1 MIDVSDY
8 QANQSAV
15 LRSRNPRAR
24 ILIKEL
30 TTGIVIDTD
39 ISSFVDKFGSVTR
52 RLSFDIGNFSP
63 GSHSFTFNN
72 TKDIGEFL
80 FTFGINLG
88 TEFWMDKQYELT
100 FGFFDPSGVV
110 TERID
115 RDFIQFYTGI
125 IQSKVEDLKNGKI
138 TIKSKDLTQ
147 EVLDKNVC
155 TLLAGTDVY
164 LLEDGTDDGRGFQ
177 QLIKYGTHRLI
188 KTLSDKSQPRKRE
201 NPFTAVVG
209 EPNNAR
215 AKPIPGTVYPGPF
228 LDPFYFFYFPV
239 QNKITDVYGSADTLL
254 DKKKIYYW
262 DYRDGQ
268 EIWVAFA
275 NADLNV
281 LGKSNT
287 FEHPTKGGFYFEL
300 DSDTFVPSN
309 QEWPALATWQEYTTG
324 TGDWE
329 PEDSEGNTQDDKI
342 DPAVCADIED
352 DLADRNPVRIVDD
365 LLTGTELTALADS
378 TIDKSTAD
386 FTDIDQLFTF
396 DNAFK
401 FYDDEKSK
409 INVHIDKQT
418 SVFKIIQDI
427 VKLTGMYFFVS
438 AKKSS
443 SVDQRIRLSLNTP
456 INLCDPSTS
465 LNVVR
470 PTFSTKDRLDTCV
483 LTTNNSTRFDG
494 VVSTN
499 FDPGQSTHKNF
510 DIKKVGSGKKIL
522 QFAAASNPRVY
533 WYDSTAGAQANVDRR
548 FKQLSEPAQEYGI
561 SMGVEGYNLELADLI
576 DIHEKISDQT
586 KTVQLFQT
594 VNNMNNGDI
603 KIQARRYGLLYGPD
617 VNDPTKLW
625 AFVGCAYVDAGP
637 DGETYHVF

>member
-1 MIDVSDY
+1 MIDVSDF
-8 QANQSAV
+8 QANQATV

-63 GSHSFTFNN
+63 GSHSFTFKN

-88 TEFWMDKQYELT
+88 TEFWMDKEYELT
-100 FGFFDPSGVV
+100 FGFYDPSGVV

-125 IQSKVEDLKNGKI
+125 IQSKVEDLKNGSI
-138 TIKSKDLTQ
+138 TIQSKDLTQ
-147 EVLDKNVC
+147 EVLNKNVC
-155 TLLAGTDVY
+155 TLIPGTDIY
-164 LLEDGTDDGRGFQ
+164 LNENGVDDGRGFQ

-188 KTLSDKSQPRKRE
+188 KTLSDKSQSRERE

-209 EPNNAR
+209 LPNNTSS
-215 AKPIPGTVYPGPF
+215 KPIAGTTYAGSF
-228 LDPFYFFYFPV
+228 LDPFFFFYFPI
-239 QNKITDVYGSADTLL
+239 QNKITDIYGAADPLL

-275 NADLNV
+275 NSDLNIAT
-281 LGKSNT
+281 KANT
-287 FEHPTKGGFYFEL
+287 FEHPTKGGFYFQI
-300 DSDTFVPSN
+300 DSTTFEPDN
-309 QEWPALATWQEYTTG
+309 QEWPDGATWEDYAKG
-324 TGDWE
+324 TGDWQ
-329 PEDSEGNTQDDKI
+329 PLDSEGNIQDDKI
-342 DPAVCADIED
+342 DPAVCADVED
-352 DLADRNPVRIVDD
+352 ALTDRNPVRIVDD
-365 LLTGTELTALADS
+365 LLTASELTGLSDL
-378 TIDKSTAD
+378 TIDKTTND
-386 FTDIDQLFTF
+386 FTVIDQLFTF
-396 DNAFK
+396 DNAFR

-409 INVHIDKQT
+409 INVHVEKET

-427 VKLTGMYFFVS
+427 VKLTGMYFFVT
-438 AKKSS
+438 AKKSPTL
-443 SVDQRIRLSLNTP
+443 DRRIRLSLNTP
-456 INLCDPSTS
+456 INLCDPTTS
-465 LNVVR
+465 LNIVR

-483 LTTNNSTRFDG
+483 LTTKNSTRFDG
-494 VVSTN
+494 VITTN

-510 DIKKVGSGKKIL
+510 DVKTSGSGKKIL
-522 QFAAASNPRVY
+522 QFSAARNPKVY
-533 WYDSTAGAQANVDRR
+533 WYDSTAGAQANIDRR
-548 FKQLSEPAQEYGI
+548 FKQLNEPAQEYDL
-561 SMGVEGYNLELADLI
+561 SMGVAGYNLELADLI
-576 DIHEKISDQT
+576 DIHEAISDQT
-586 KTVQLFQT
+586 KTMQIFQT

-625 AFVGCAYVDAGP
+625 AFVGCSFVGSGP